1 MPAMEAECIYVVEE
15 ILEAFP
21 LGGKPAHLVNH
32 SKILDAIID
41 IFPAKQREAV
51 CEILVQHGRLQRT
64 WSKTSSDLFK
74 LIGVSR
80 SMCDLLGALNSVGAC
95 APSFEPSRGTV
106 PDALS
111 LARAGDLGKMRSL
124 VLATVPRLKHVVQEG
139 FDELRDIL
147 SLCQQMG
154 VKNVKVAPLLATNH
168 DLHRN
173 GTIFESHM
181 VRGKTRDIVAAGGR
195 CVAPSPRSSPRPRSS
210 AHSLALPAGSTT
222 SCLASP
228 RPRSG
233 SRVGARTSSASR
245 SPSPSF
251 RSPPPTPTRPRAS
264 TP

>member
-15 ILEAFP
+15 ILDAFP

-95 APSFEPSRGTV
+95 AHSLGPSRGTF

-195 CVAPSPRSSPRPRSS
+195 CVARSPRSPPRP
-210 AHSLALPAGSTT
+210 
-222 SCLASP
+222 
-228 RPRSG
+228 
-233 SRVGARTSSASR
+233 
-245 SPSPSF
+245 
-251 RSPPPTPTRPRAS
+251 
-264 TP
+264 